1 MPCDS
6 TRSVCKMAKWF
17 GNRPPQLAL
26 SHNKPECSEYS
37 ILLRVFSRFPF
48 WLFVRDHR
56 DHSRLFIFET
66 GNIYFFHKC
75 FHTRLLNKMFFFPV
89 YFCLTIFSYY
99 FLFRV
104 NHYVGLKSNW
114 FNDRW
119 RYNKEDYINVI
130 KEIIRGRKLECD

>member
-26 SHNKPECSEYS
+26 SHNKPECSEFDSPSS
-37 ILLRVFSRFPF
+37 IFPLSF
-48 WLFVRDHR
+48 LAFRSWSQRY
-56 DHSRLFIFET
+56 SRLFIFET